1 MNTAPIKIKNASTCT
16 APDNNVINN
25 IIKKNPEKNKLILV
39 SALNIL
45 KLNVMQ
51 FRFNTLQTY

>member
-1 MNTAPIKIKNASTCT
+1 M
-16 APDNNVINN
+16 APDNNVISN

-51 FRFNTLQTY
+51 FRFNTPQTY